1 MFKKLLQLIGLS
13 AANEPV
19 NSVEVTSITEP
30 TPVVEEAP
38 KPKSTRGRKPK
49 ATTEATPKKAPR
61 KRKPKSE

>member
-13 AANEPV
+13 TANEPV
-19 NSVEVTSITEP
+19 QSVEVTTITEP

-38 KPKSTRGRKPK
+38 KPKTTRGRKPK
-49 ATTEATPKKAPR
+49 TTTEAAPKKAPR